1 MNKNTITKFLV
12 IYNQENELEI
22 LKKEVSEYAPINRVL
37 DRVGFFNY
45 ELFMLNNHKY
55 IINYET
61 EETYKFKSKLLITS
75 VNPTE
80 GGFID
85 MSEDDLDSTY
95 AIIEKFMGIKI

>member
-45 ELFMLNNHKY
+45 E
-55 IINYET
+55 T
-61 EETYKFKSKLLITS
+61 EETYKFKFKLLITR